1 MKGIYMIENLVDHKK
16 YIGQTINYNR
26 RLYLHLHYLRNGIH
40 VNKHLQ
46 RAWDKYGESNFR
58 FNLFHDLT
66 TELEGLS
73 REEEKKLLDD
83 YEISWI
89 KFYKSSNS
97 DFGYN
102 LSEGGDG
109 AILLGERNPMYG
121 KHRDET
127 VKHKI
132 STTLRTNKSHAGE
145 KNGRFGKPVSDEVR
159 EKISNANSGRVQS
172 EEERRM
178 RSHAMRAANMKPEN
192 IAKREARKN
201 DHARKKRYAEL
212 GKARRKYTDEFV
224 EQIRSEYT
232 TDADIKTIAD
242 KYNLRYKL
250 VMEIVHRN
258 GHFANR

>member
-73 REEEKKLLDD
+73 SEEEKKLLDD

-109 AILLGERNPMYG
+109 ATLLGERNPMYG

-132 STTLRTNKSHAGE
+132 STTLRTNK
-145 KNGRFGKPVSDEVR
+145 
-159 EKISNANSGRVQS
+159 
-172 EEERRM
+172 
-178 RSHAMRAANMKPEN
+178 
-192 IAKREARKN
+192 
-201 DHARKKRYAEL
+201 
-212 GKARRKYTDEFV
+212 
-224 EQIRSEYT
+224 
-232 TDADIKTIAD
+232 
-242 KYNLRYKL
+242 
-250 VMEIVHRN
+250 
-258 GHFANR
+258 